1 MHVTDTV
8 QAPGSSRTS
17 RFTSPAFKFGLEFG
31 SLGFSRGPLGHHSS
45 PRRSAAGAAAAK
57 SGVVPRA
64 PSPECGGDDADDS
77 ASGLVIG
84 LCIRGRRQ
92 PAASGGRSLAV
103 TPELKVACDCRRGR
117 VSRRAGRRWRSGP
130 LADAGQGGQR
140 HGVRCTVRRAVGEPL
155 RMAPLTGADVPLQRR
170 SAWLGPCQQRPCRQ
184 RLQSRRLSAARP
196 SPTSRSSGGYARTH
210 THARARAP
218 LTNVLAQVCCLD
230 GSARLQTRSSPVT
243 GCASCGERAASQ
255 STIPRVQ
262 TVARIQMAYTTTG
275 PWSPSSSPSPLT
287 RSLSP

>member
-1 MHVTDTV
+1 MRDRSPAPSARHAR
-8 QAPGSSRTS
+8 QARRSVLPPCLRTRSGLSEIRRSAPRQPCTS
-17 RFTSPAFKFGLEFG
+17 RGHGAGTTRQQQNVTVHFAGVQVR
-31 SLGFSRGPLGHHSS
+31 LGFWLARVGARGPLGHHSS

-210 THARARAP
+210 THTRARAH
-218 LTNVLAQVCCLD
+218 L
-230 GSARLQTRSSPVT
+230 
-243 GCASCGERAASQ
+243 
-255 STIPRVQ
+255 
-262 TVARIQMAYTTTG
+262 
-275 PWSPSSSPSPLT
+275 
-287 RSLSP
+287 